1 MSGRRR
7 PMKLEAAQ
15 SLWRLPSLG
24 AGAGETVITGQ
35 DVTSVVF
42 AETIGQYNPTVV
54 KLTDT
59 FTKLTNPAT
68 LPVGDGYG
76 AAFDPTST
84 YLAVAHWTTPFVTIY
99 KRSGDTF
106 TKLTNPGTLPTGIGL
121 GAAFDPTST
130 YLAIAHWT
138 ASPFVTIYKRSGDT
152 FTKLTN
158 PATLPTGIGQG
169 AAFDPTS
176 TYLAIAHSTTP
187 FVTIYKMDQKAYLGG
202 NHILNVTGAPGVTA
216 AGYAKEAGA
225 ATETKQ
231 VVRIWRTGP

>member
-1 MSGRRR
+1 
-7 PMKLEAAQ
+7 MKLEAAQ

-24 AGAGETVITGQ
+24 AGVGETVITGQ

-84 YLAVAHWTTPFVTIY
+84 YLAVAHWTT
-99 KRSGDTF
+99 
-106 TKLTNPGTLPTGIGL
+106 
-121 GAAFDPTST
+121 
-130 YLAIAHWT
+130 
-138 ASPFVTIYKRSGDT
+138 PFVTIYKRSGDT